1 MRLVFSGIS
10 LMWIGIV
17 MFLSLMNPT
26 YSEVSLFPNSDKIVH
41 FLMYGIMTTF
51 FLSCLQLERGISQ
64 SVIFLTAIMA
74 AIVFGGLMELAQEFL
89 TTTNHASF
97 WDFVASGV
105 GAIVA
110 ALVYKRWLWKA
121 IGQNFATSVVKQ

>member
-51 FLSCLQLERGISQ
+51 FLSCYELEGVFHNQ
-64 SVIFLTAIMA
+64 QIFLTAIMA

-89 TTTNHASF
+89 TTNHASF
-97 WDFVASGV
+97 GIFVASGV

-121 IGQNFATSVVKQ
+121 IGQNLQLQL